1 MSKIEAKNLSY
12 KYKISDKILYQAL
25 NDVSFRIEDGDFVAF
40 VGETGA
46 GKSTLMQIFNGLLLP
61 ESGTLKIED
70 FLITNNK
77 RKNKK
82 QIIKLRKKVGM
93 VFQFPEYQL
102 FEKTVLDDVM
112 FGPLNFGFKKEDA
125 RKSSIKALKAVGLDE
140 SFLNRSP
147 FDLSGGEKRRVA
159 IAGILSYNPD
169 ILILDEIT
177 VGLDPKSK
185 DDIMDLI
192 VSLNKLNK
200 TIILVTHDMEV
211 VMKYCKKVFVLNNG
225 KLIKETTPINLFNDE
240 NITDY
245 SLEIPPLFQFKN
257 LLKKYDYKYN
267 IDKYNDIDSLI
278 NKIIKEIKQ

>member
-12 KYKISDKILYQAL
+12 KYKISDKIFYQAL
-25 NDVSFRIEDGDFVAF
+25 NDISFRIEDGDFVAF

-125 RKSSIKALKAVGLDE
+125 RESSIKALKAVGLDE

-192 VSLNKLNK
+192 VNLNKLNK

-225 KLIKETTPINLFNDE
+225 KLIKETTPIYLFNDE

-257 LLKKYDYKYN
+257 LLKKYNYKYN
-267 IDKYNDIDSLI
+267 IDKYNDINSLI
-278 NKIIKEIKQ
+278 NKIIKEIK